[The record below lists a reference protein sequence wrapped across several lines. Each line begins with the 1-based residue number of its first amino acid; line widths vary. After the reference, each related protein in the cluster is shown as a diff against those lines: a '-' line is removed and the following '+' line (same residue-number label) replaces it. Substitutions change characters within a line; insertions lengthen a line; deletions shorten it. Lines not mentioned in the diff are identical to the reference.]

1 MSASKPAPPGSRRL
15 PAAARQLLPLR
26 AASRSICRRSAMRSA
41 MRVEASPTGAGGTAE
56 PWWRGATIYHI
67 YPRSFA
73 DSNGDGIG
81 DLPGITAKLNY
92 VASLGVDAIWLSP
105 FFTSPMRDFGYDVAD
120 YCAVDPV
127 FGALGDFDDLLGKA
141 HALGLKVIID

>member
-1 MSASKPAPPGSRRL
+1 MLAEEASASASTGS
-15 PAAARQLLPLR
+15 
-26 AASRSICRRSAMRSA
+26 SR
-41 MRVEASPTGAGGTAE
+41 
-56 PWWRGATIYHI
+56 PWWRGAAIYQI

-73 DSNGDGIG
+73 DTNGDGIG
-81 DLPGITAKLNY
+81 DLPGVTSRLDY

-127 FGALGDFDDLLGKA
+127 FGSLADFDA
-141 HALGLKVIID
+141 TSR